1 MLYRNT
7 KTGAV
12 FDSSV
17 PVKGENIEPY
27 KKEDDVI
34 ADIKA
39 PEKEMSKKA
48 AEETEFTEQNIPDDL
63 AKLTVDE
70 LKQVAENSQIDLA
83 GATKKKDIIKA
94 IMDAEG
100 SSK

>member
-17 PVKGENIEPY
+17 PVKGENIELY
-27 KKEDDVI
+27 KKEADVI

-39 PEKEMSKKA
+39 PDKETSKTKS
-48 AEETEFTEQNIPDDL
+48 EEALFIEQDVPTDL
-63 AKLTVDE
+63 AKLTIDE
-70 LKQVAENSQIDLA
+70 LKQVAANSQISLD
-83 GATKKKDIIKA
+83 GATKKQDIIKA

-100 SSK
+100 SSE